1 MKTKSELLNDPDGV
15 IHRALH
21 LTRKQGILYQNAQ
34 TFLPPWLFLSYYFPT
49 LTGSDQT
56 RPDGPSLNY

>member
-56 RPDGPSLNY
+56 